1 MIYNKVDAAEY
12 KKDFAKRFENYG
24 NKAPIMISFAID
36 DFEVTVVHENSG
48 TQYKYPW
55 DFTIPVKSF
64 IHKIKTDLSYHHYP
78 RICRKVEIVKNLTP
92 EEQANLIA
100 EGTSTDKVPVTKKE
114 EVVETYRIDKIL
126 AMKDEFILIN
136 EETGEQVCYRMKGSG
151 VYFLKKYRE
160 GGYKDPLEAGEAFFK
175 KSELITKL
183 SDTKID
189 G

>member
-1 MIYNKVDAAEY
+1 MIYNKVDAVEY
-12 KKDFAKRFENYG
+12 KKDFAKKFENYG

-78 RICRKVEIVKNLTP
+78 RICRVVSINRPLTP

-100 EGTSTDKVPVTKKE
+100 EGVSTDEVPVSKTE
-114 EVVETYRIDKIL
+114 EIIETYRIDKIL
-126 AMKDEFILIN
+126 AMKDEFVLIN
-136 EETGEQVCYRMKGSG
+136 EATGEQVCYKMNGSG

-160 GGYKDPLEAGEAFFK
+160 GGYKDPLEAGQAFFR
-175 KSELITKL
+175 KSTLINKL
-183 SDTKID
+183 SNVKID